1 MRRGLN
7 KLFALLFTDGGEVG
21 GDKGD
26 GAGGGAEDLYPLDI
40 AEEAPL
46 LPVTMLVLWLA
57 MVFVIMFSTC
67 SMTEIIMSCFRRYVI
82 MTSPVSYTVRPPP
95 RDHYQ
100 SKERQILLSGVLGR
114 ELPYI

>member
-7 KLFALLFTDGGEVG
+7 KFKFALLFTDGGEIG
-21 GDKGD
+21 GDNGD

-57 MVFVIMFSTC
+57 IVVRYYDDRNYYELFSEIYIM
-67 SMTEIIMSCFRRYVI
+67 
-82 MTSPVSYTVRPPP
+82 
-95 RDHYQ
+95 
-100 SKERQILLSGVLGR
+100 
-114 ELPYI
+114 